1 MNEYDERF
9 DAPAAYARFL
19 AAKAKRPNRAPIA
32 VAAGLA
38 AAAVLAI
45 VFAAPIGSF
54 ANGFLTIFQ
63 PKQFA
68 AVDVSALAHS
78 KNGLFPRL
86 NDYGTFARPHA
97 VASSTP
103 QSVAEAS
110 AFAGYHVLTPAV
122 VPAQIGSAHAYYVRK
137 AEVQSFRFDA
147 ARARR
152 SVART
157 GHALPPMPAGL
168 DGTTITMR
176 VGPIVETVWGS
187 DRAAFGG
194 WATHGETPRGDGMI
208 VFQSLAPVVRSSGAS
223 LGDLEEYLLK
233 MPGLAPEVAE
243 QIRAI
248 GDPSSTLPVPI
259 VGTRQSAHRV
269 DVAGAPGLAIGDNT
283 GIGAGVL
290 WQRDGY
296 VYGVFGTLTEDQ
308 VLSVAAGLR

>member
-1 MNEYDERF
+1 MNEHDETF
-9 DAPAAYARFL
+9 DARAAYARFL

-38 AAAVLAI
+38 AAAALAI

-68 AVDVSALAHS
+68 AIDVSSLAHS

-86 NDYGTFARPHA
+86 NDYGTFVRPNA

-103 QSVAEAS
+103 HSLAEAS
-110 AFAGYHVLTPAV
+110 AFAGYRVLTPAV
-122 VPAQIGSAHAYYVRK
+122 VPAQVGSAHIYHVRK

-152 SVART
+152 SVAST
-157 GHALPPMPAGL
+157 GQPLPPMPAGL
-168 DGTTITMR
+168 DGTTITLR
-176 VGPIVETVWGS
+176 VGPIVETIWGS
-187 DRAAFGG
+187 DRAAFGVRSAHG
-194 WATHGETPRGDGMI
+194 ATTRGDGMVVI
-208 VFQSLAPVVRSSGAS
+208 QSLAPVVRSSGAS
-223 LGDLEEYLLK
+223 LSDLEEYLLK
-233 MPGLAPEVAE
+233 MPGLAPDVAE

-248 GDPSSTLPVPI
+248 GDPGSTLPVPI
-259 VGTRQSAHRV
+259 VGTRQSAHPV
-269 DVAGAPGLAIGDNT
+269 EVAGAPGLAIGDNT

-308 VLSVAAGLR
+308 VLSVAAGLH